1 MGGLPCGSSSPVWTS
16 QKRAITDRNHGRKVI
31 AKKPTNER
39 TSKSIASIVSRGLK
53 NPETLTNA
61 EIKKIAATALTQAP
75 NKSKPK

>member
-1 MGGLPCGSSSPVWTS
+1 M
-16 QKRAITDRNHGRKVI
+16 

-39 TSKSIASIVSRGLK
+39 TSKSIASIASRGVK

-75 NKSKPK
+75 NKTKPK